1 MNTQQS
7 HRQFQETL
15 EQQPLHRGHQYS
27 AKKKRS
33 WVSLIIHIIVLILLT
48 ISMYSMWKEPI
59 FNLVL
64 VNEPIHFS
72 QILNFQETL
81 RNISTQNID
90 LTQINQLQDNIDK
103 LKLSFY
109 IFFFAGA
116 LSIILTI
123 LTLIF
128 NRIAIK
134 IVNMVI
140 IAIMFVIPFSLSN
153 IINETA
159 KRVADTLSQYFLSF
173 RPDQILTTADA
184 LNNAV
189 TLLAC
194 CFGLLFISLF
204 FRNRRIRIK

>member
-128 NRIAIK
+128 NRTAIK
-134 IVNMVI
+134 IVNMAI

>member
-1 MNTQQS
+1 MNSQRS
-7 HRQFQETL
+7 HRQFQDML
-15 EQQPLHRGHQYS
+15 EQQPLHRGHKYS
-27 AKKKRS
+27 AKRKRS

-116 LSIILTI
+116 LSAILTI

-128 NRIAIK
+128 NRTVIK

-173 RPDQILTTADA
+173 KPEQILTTADA